1 MRQLDFDY
9 GTTVPIIIFI
19 YHDPLLQSIHVSLY
33 ATVFLSGII
42 LENNLYNGKDWTSIQ
57 IIHVMICLA
66 GIMSSRTSAEQS
78 YGTQRSQGSA
88 AQPEHKGL
96 LSICRTWHSTVQAA
110 LQHTMCTLYLPFS
123 CTFFIRTARSLSSRP
138 MVQMLASLA
147 ARAEGHWWH
156 WGVPTA
162 RQWPAVPSGP
172 CHCCVGS
179 GCKAPRAILW
189 LFYLSR
195 GQDFT

>member
-19 YHDPLLQSIHVSLY
+19 YHDPLLQSIRVSLY

-57 IIHVMICLA
+57 IIRVMICSA
-66 GIMSSRTSAEQS
+66 GIMSSRTGAEQS

-96 LSICRTWHSTVQAA
+96 LSICRT
-110 LQHTMCTLYLPFS
+110 
-123 CTFFIRTARSLSSRP
+123 
-138 MVQMLASLA
+138 
-147 ARAEGHWWH
+147 
-156 WGVPTA
+156 
-162 RQWPAVPSGP
+162 
-172 CHCCVGS
+172 
-179 GCKAPRAILW
+179 
-189 LFYLSR
+189 
-195 GQDFT
+195 